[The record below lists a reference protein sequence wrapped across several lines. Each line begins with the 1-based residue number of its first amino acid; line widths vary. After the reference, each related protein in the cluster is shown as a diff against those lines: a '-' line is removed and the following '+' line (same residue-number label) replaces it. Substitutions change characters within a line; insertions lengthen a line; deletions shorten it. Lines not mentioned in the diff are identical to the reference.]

1 MEFTN
6 TSDLNSEQLRAMF
19 ERHLDGWP
27 HRSLTVVVRH
37 TRSRPFSGLCDYRRK
52 RFHINIGRTVQYPY
66 EISTHLARAKSNARY
81 WWKEIYRVRIRDAYQ
96 LALFVFLHELFHWL
110 VKQAGRN
117 TRRKESMCDRFAA
130 RILVEQ
136 YGATVIDRNGHPVER
151 AAWDFQDL
159 DRFVARARRLT
170 QAEKI
175 ARRRPRKILVPA
187 PVSPPANPTCPGGQL
202 LLFPI
207 IP

>member
-6 TSDLNSEQLRAMF
+6 TSDLNSDPLRAMF

-27 HRSLTVVVRH
+27 HRSLTVIVRH

-52 RFHINIGRTVQYPY
+52 RFHINVGRNVEYPY
-66 EISTHLARAKSNARY
+66 EIRTHLARAQSDARY
-81 WWKEIYRVRIRDAYQ
+81 WWKEIYRIRVRDAYQ

-130 RILVEQ
+130 RILVDQ
-136 YGATVIDRNGHPVER
+136 YGATVIDRGGHPVER
-151 AAWDFQDL
+151 SAWDFQDL

-170 QAEKI
+170 LAEK
-175 ARRRPRKILVPA
+175 AVRRRTRKIPVPP
-187 PVSPPANPTCPGGQL
+187 PVSTPTIPTLPSGQL
-202 LLFPI
+202 LLF
-207 IP
+207 